1 MNTTLQSKLAS
12 YGQEHLLQFWD
23 QMDSAQQKQ
32 LTEQIEKIDFD
43 RLKRLTA
50 AADSEVDV
58 EAAALRAE
66 PPRAVRADGS
76 GAAWDLDKAVQA
88 GSEAIADGKVGMIL
102 VAGGQGSRLGFEKPK
117 GLFPIGPV
125 SQRTL
130 FQMHADQ
137 LKAICHRYQVQIP
150 MYVMTSPAT
159 HAETIEY
166 FEQTDNLGLA
176 ENQLHVFCQG
186 TMPAVDKSTGRVL
199 MESKHQLALSPDG
212 HGGTVSALAA
222 SGCLQDAI
230 ARGIEHLAYAQVDN
244 PLANPCDAALIGHH
258 ILADS
263 DMTTQVVR
271 KRDPLERVGNV
282 VLIDGKVQI
291 IEYIHLPETAA
302 RQTEADG
309 SLRLWAGN
317 IAIHVFKTSFLKMA
331 TDHDDNLPFNR
342 AYKKVPYIDGSG
354 NQVEPSDPNAIKFER
369 FIFDLLPMARN
380 AFVVEGVAAEIFA
393 PVKNAD
399 GAPSDTPTA
408 SRQAISDLHR
418 SWLTAAG
425 AEVAGDVKV
434 EINPGWALDAQEVAD
449 RTEAGTKIAE
459 DHYFEPQPDDLRL
472 EIVARCDTAIEASI
486 IEAQLGGA
494 GIQSF
499 SQGTNASLM
508 LSGVGN
514 PSKGIPVRVAS
525 RDAERA
531 KKILQDSSDS

>member
-1 MNTTLQSKLAS
+1 MNTSLQSKLAS
-12 YGQEHLLQFWD
+12 FGQEHLLQFWD
-23 QMDSAQQKQ
+23 HIDSTQRQQ
-32 LTEQIEKIDFD
+32 LTEQIEQIDFA
-43 RLKRLTA
+43 RLQRLID
-50 AADSEVDV
+50 AADAEVDL
-58 EAAALRAE
+58 EAIASRAE

-76 GAAWDLDKAVQA
+76 GAAWSIDQAVEA
-88 GSEAIADGKVGMIL
+88 GSEALAAGKVGMIL

-130 FQMHADQ
+130 FQMHAD
-137 LKAICHRYQVQIP
+137 LLAAICERYQVMIP
-150 MYVMTSPAT
+150 LYVMTSPAT

-166 FEQTDNLGLA
+166 FAETDNLGLHDD
-176 ENQLHVFCQG
+176 QLHVFCQG
-186 TMPAVDKSTGRVL
+186 TMPAVDRATGRVL
-199 MESKHQLALSPDG
+199 LQSKHELALSPDG

-222 SGCLQDAI
+222 SGCLKDAI
-230 ARGIEHLAYAQVDN
+230 SRGIEHLAYAQVDN

-282 VLIDGKVQI
+282 VLVDGKVQI
-291 IEYIHLPETAA
+291 IEYIHLPEAAA

-331 TDHDDNLPFNR
+331 TDHDDKLAFNR
-342 AYKKVPYIDGSG
+342 AYKKVPHLDGSG
-354 NQVEPSDPNAIKFER
+354 NAVSPADPNAIKFER
-369 FIFDLLPMARN
+369 FIFDLLPMAKN

-418 SWLTAAG
+418 GWLTAAG
-425 AEVAGDVKV
+425 ASVAAGAMV
-434 EINPGWALDAQEVAD
+434 EIHPGWAQDAQETAD
-449 RTEAGTKIAE
+449 RVEPGLSVTE
-459 DHYFEPQPDDLRL
+459 DRYFEPQPGDLVQVV
-472 EIVARCDTAIEASI
+472 IARADSATEASI
-486 IEAQLGGA
+486 IQAQLGGA

-499 SQGTNASLM
+499 TQGANASVM

-514 PSKGIPVRVAS
+514 PSKGIPVLVAN
-525 RDAERA
+525 RDADRA
-531 KKILQDSSDS
+531 REILESGDEA